1 MVNEYMYAPTI
12 PKGPR
17 AGWTNED
24 ANVSNLSVYAKIH
37 FKEKVQYTYSCC
49 FCQTFNLASIELLAS
64 IFEAE
69 MFDLLHLNL

>member
-1 MVNEYMYAPTI
+1 MKMLTFRIRVCMQKYT
-12 PKGPR
+12 
-17 AGWTNED
+17 
-24 ANVSNLSVYAKIH
+24 